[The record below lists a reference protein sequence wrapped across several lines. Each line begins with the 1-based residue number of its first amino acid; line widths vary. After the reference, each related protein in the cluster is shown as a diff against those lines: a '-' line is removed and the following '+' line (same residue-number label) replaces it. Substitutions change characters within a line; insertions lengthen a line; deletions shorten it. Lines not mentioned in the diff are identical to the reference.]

1 MGTPKV
7 DETGGIDSANFEF
20 EVLSDFKRPSIDDPS
35 QHPSRRNAIK
45 LWRAFTTNVDPVC
58 KILHLPTME
67 VSVFEAISDPTHLE
81 PDLSALL
88 FSIYFTSATSL
99 TAPEVFNLIGSNKWE
114 AILGFKK
121 GLEQSLA
128 AANFL
133 DTATLRSL
141 QAMTLYL
148 VSLLLCSW

>member
-7 DETGGIDSANFEF
+7 VESQGTDSATFIF
-20 EVLSDFKRPSIDDPS
+20 EVLSDFKKPSIDEPI
-35 QHPSRRNAIK
+35 QHPSRRNAIS

-67 VSVFEAISDPTHLE
+67 VTLFEALSDSTNLE
-81 PDLSALL
+81 PNLSALL
-88 FSIYFTSATSL
+88 FSIYFIATTSL
-99 TAPEVFNLIGSNKWE
+99 TPSEVSNLIGLNRSE
-114 AILGFKK
+114 ALLGFKK
-121 GLEQSLA
+121 GLENSLA

-148 VSLLLCSW
+148 VSLC